1 MMVGGF
7 VWEKMTVNVIR
18 FKIILYK
25 SLKTD
30 GDYYRFLL
38 AIWQNY
44 YFDEKWWTDELVGI
58 DYRISFVEWNIEF
71 I

>member
-44 YFDEKWWTDELVGI
+44 YFDENDEQT
-58 DYRISFVEWNIEF
+58 N
-71 I
+71 